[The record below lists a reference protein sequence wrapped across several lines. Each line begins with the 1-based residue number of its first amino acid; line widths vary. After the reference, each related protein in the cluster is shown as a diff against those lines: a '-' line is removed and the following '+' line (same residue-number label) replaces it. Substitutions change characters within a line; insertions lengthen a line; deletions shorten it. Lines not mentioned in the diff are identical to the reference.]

1 MHCCVRSRTV
11 TVRDLLAWVEF
22 ICHTTNDSSGVE
34 MTSTSLVTQ
43 RLDLSSAYVHGACIV
58 FVDAIISSGLLG
70 SLHHYVVH
78 DLLQMLT
85 SVWQLSVCLLTVSV
99 CGHCLF
105 SSGKQIH
112 LVNSSARSLSYD
124 SNSAK

>member
-43 RLDLSSAYVHGACIV
+43 RLDLSSAYVHGASIV

-70 SLHHYVVH
+70 SLHHYI
-78 DLLQMLT
+78 T
-85 SVWQLSVCLLTVSV
+85 
-99 CGHCLF
+99 
-105 SSGKQIH
+105 
-112 LVNSSARSLSYD
+112 
-124 SNSAK
+124 